1 MIEETS
7 AGIVLFRK
15 EETKK
20 LFLLLHYPSG
30 HWDFV
35 KGKMEKGES
44 THQTATREAK
54 EETGITDITFVDNF
68 EKWIEYNFKHKGELV
83 QKKVV
88 FFLAETKTEEI
99 ESNLYTSHLP
109 QSEPDMILRTSGEKR
124 LSGFLMWQSAYSEL
138 IFMDIFWPEFRKID
152 LMRAIRTFQERKRR
166 LGK

>member
-15 EETKK
+15 ENEKNM
-20 LFLLLHYPSG
+20 FLLLHYPSG

-44 THQTATREAK
+44 THETATRETQ
-54 EETGITDITFVDNF
+54 EETGITDVTYLENF
-68 EKWIEYNFKHKGELV
+68 EEWIEYNFQYQGELV

-99 ESNLYTSHLP
+99 IISH
-109 QSEPDMILRTSGEKR
+109 EH
-124 LSGFLMWQSAYSEL
+124 SGFIWTDYNSAME
-138 IFMDIFWPEFRKID
+138 KT
-152 LMRAIRTFQERKRR
+152 TFDNAKTVLTKAQALLSKSR
-166 LGK
+166 